1 MKTVSIN
8 THLLKMYDSVDEM
21 PIVNFQ
27 KFNKLLL
34 LDSGIGSTVDD
45 VDTHLSHLASLIK
58 SDIDKAQI
66 EIQNLRQNLAMIV
79 LNISPKFM
87 AFVPLVAEID
97 GKPLTDL
104 SDENCI
110 ETLKLLNTKVSSSFI
125 TTIIENVKKKFK
137 PN

>member
-1 MKTVSIN
+1 MKTVSLN
-8 THLLKMYDSVDEM
+8 AHVLKMYDSVDEM

-58 SDIDKAQI
+58 SDIEKAQT

-110 ETLKLLNTKVSSSFI
+110 ETLELLNTKVSSSFI

>member
-1 MKTVSIN
+1 MKSISVN
-8 THLLKMYDSVDEM
+8 KHSLKMYDSIDEM

-45 VDTHLSHLASLIK
+45 VDTHLAHLANLIK
-58 SDIDKAQI
+58 SDVNKAQI
-66 EIQNLRQNLAMIV
+66 EIQNLRQNLAMII

-87 AFVPLVAEID
+87 AFIPLIAEID

-110 ETLKLLNTKVSSSFI
+110 ETLELLNTKVSSSFI

-137 PN
+137 QN

>member
-8 THLLKMYDSVDEM
+8 THALKMYDSVDEM

-58 SDIDKAQI
+58 SDIDKAQT

-79 LNISPKFM
+79 LTISPKFM
-87 AFVPLVAEID
+87 AFIPLVAEID

-104 SDENCI
+104 SDESCI
-110 ETLKLLNTKVSSSFI
+110 ETLNLLNTKVSSGFI
-125 TTIIENVKKKFK
+125 STIIENVKKKFR